1 MYRKRF
7 RVARTLSIVFLF
19 ASIIQAA
26 PVLIEVDL
34 EKRADFD
41 FAKNLKSE
49 AWARWSNVFIVQIE
63 EADLISLNQQGIK
76 FEVLSRFPKVQR
88 NYLLSPHSG
97 IVPDKALQVLGRP
110 VLNKA
115 EQRFAQLDQ
124 AGLKLMEENG
134 YHALEIG
141 EGIIPFTYTEPAK
154 VPEISSTI
162 ADWIQDLVD
171 QVSQDSLYVY
181 NLRLQNFQTRYS
193 YSDSIASAR
202 QWLVDKLTSFSID
215 SVYLDHYFYDSDQ
228 WNVVATVPGTAEPDA
243 LIIVGGHYD
252 SITYNQAPGP
262 MTYAPGAD
270 DNGSGT
276 AATLELARI
285 LANNPLPQTVIFIP
299 FAQEE
304 QGLRGSSA
312 YAAEA
317 FSRGDD
323 IRFMLNMDMIGYK
336 PNTTNV
342 RLYHDSPSTSIADL
356 MVSLAS
362 TYAGL
367 TGIKGSASGN
377 SDHWP
382 FMQRGWPAVFVHE
395 YIFNNQGWHKNTDL
409 VDSMNFDYMTKVVKL
424 ALATIASLSQNS
436 CSDYAGDPDQD
447 NNATLADVIYLVN
460 YAFDKDRPATSC
472 LGSDPGNCW
481 TPAPLCQGEVNG
493 TPPIS
498 LPDIIHLVNYVFD
511 KDRQSTGCLGSD
523 PGNCWTPVSSG
534 TCCAFF
540 E

>member
-1 MYRKRF
+1 
-7 RVARTLSIVFLF
+7 LSIVFLF

-26 PVLIEVDL
+26 PILIEVNL

-41 FAKNLKSE
+41 LAKNLNPA
-49 AWARWSNVFIVQIE
+49 AWARWGNVFIVQIE
-63 EADLISLNQQGIK
+63 EADLFRLDQQGIK
-76 FEVLSRFPKVQR
+76 FEVLTRFPKVQR
-88 NYLLSPHSG
+88 NYLLSPHPG
-97 IVPDKALQVLGRP
+97 KAPDKALQILSKP
-110 VLNKA
+110 VLNRA
-115 EQRFAQLDQ
+115 EQRFAQLDR
-124 AGLKLMEENG
+124 AGLEIMKEKG

-141 EGIIPFTYTEPAK
+141 EQKIPFTYAEPAE
-154 VPEISSTI
+154 VPQISSTV

-171 QVSQDSLYVY
+171 QVSQDSLYAY
-181 NLRLQNFQTRYS
+181 TLRLQNFQTRYS

-202 QWLVDKLTSFSID
+202 QWIVDKFGSFGID

-252 SITYNQAPGP
+252 SVTYNQSPGP
-262 MTYAPGAD
+262 LTYAPGAD

-285 LANNPLPQTVIFIP
+285 IANNPLPQTVVFIP

-304 QGLRGSSA
+304 QGLRGSAA

-336 PNTTNV
+336 PNNTNV
-342 RLYHDSPSTSIADL
+342 RLYHDTPSTSIADL
-356 MVSLAS
+356 MVDLAS
-362 TYAGL
+362 TYGGL

-395 YIFNNQGWHKNTDL
+395 YIFNNQGWHKNTD
-409 VDSMNFDYMTKVVKL
+409 VTDSMNFDYMTRATKL
-424 ALATIASLSQNS
+424 AMATIASLSQNS
-436 CSDYAGDPDQD
+436 CADYAGDLND
-447 NNATLADVIYLVN
+447 NNTTTLEDIIYLVN
-460 YAFDKDRPATSC
+460 YIFNKPGGPWSI
-472 LGSDPGNCW
+472 DPFCSGD
-481 TPAPLCQGEVNG
+481 VNG
-493 TPPIS
+493 DS
-498 LPDIIHLVNYVFD
+498 DITLSDVIHLVNFIFGKPGD
-511 KDRQSTGCLGSD
+511 WSTI
-523 PGNCWTPVSSG
+523 PTG
-534 TCCAFF
+534 TCCAFSS
-540 E
+540 